1 MRNNLK
7 YIFVLVVLLIFASLY
22 YFSNTKGTLNLK
34 KANFSIDNPEDV
46 TKIKLITSEIEI
58 LLNKKSDHWELNNN
72 YRARTKTVFEF
83 LRVLS
88 SIDVHS
94 PVSKTE
100 KEQVASILK
109 AEGIIVEVY
118 KNKRVVKSF
127 YVSKPSMNKEKTYMM
142 MNRSDQPYVA
152 RIPLFKGNLAD
163 LFTTN
168 ENLWRDRI
176 LFDYQ
181 PQNMKEISIS
191 YTENPEKSFLATN
204 YGDGSFSLKE
214 SSSDSYVES
223 FDIEKLSRYF
233 TYFQNIGFESI
244 ATNLTE
250 IETATVLNSMPFVT
264 IKVEDSDG
272 RINKLRIYKKLA
284 DREIDEFGKKIEFD
298 FNRAYALFNEN
309 NEILIIQ
316 YYICDPILKEID
328 YFR

>member
-1 MRNNLK
+1 MRTNLK
-7 YIFVLVVLLIFASLY
+7 YIIVLLGLLIFAGVY
-22 YFSNTKGTLNLK
+22 YFSNTKGTLNLR
-34 KANFSIDNPEDV
+34 KADFSIKNPEDV
-46 TKIKLITSEIEI
+46 TAIKLFTSEVEV
-58 LLNKKSDHWELNNN
+58 LLTKNADYWELNNN

-88 SIDVHS
+88 TIDVHS

-118 KNKRVVKSF
+118 KGKRAIKRF

-142 MNRSDQPYVA
+142 MTRSDQPYIV
-152 RIPLFKGNLAD
+152 RIPLYKGNIAD
-163 LFTTN
+163 LFTVN
-168 ENLWRDRI
+168 ENLWRDRT

-181 PQNMKEISIS
+181 PQNMKEISVS
-191 YTENPEKSFLATN
+191 YLENPEKSFLAIN
-204 YGDGSFSLKE
+204 YSDGSFSLKE
-214 SSSDSYVES
+214 TNSDSYVES
-223 FDIEKLSRYF
+223 FNIEKLSRYF
-233 TYFQNIGFESI
+233 TYFQNIWFESI
-244 ATNLTE
+244 AVDLKPTE
-250 IETATVLNSMPFVT
+250 IDSLMNSSPFVI
-264 IKVEDSDG
+264 IKVKDING
-272 RINKLRIYKKLA
+272 NINKLSIYKKLA
-284 DREIDEFGKKIEFD
+284 TNQFDEFGKKIEFD

>member
-1 MRNNLK
+1 MKTNLK
-7 YIFVLVVLLIFASLY
+7 YILVLVGLLIFAGLY

-34 KANFSIDNPEDV
+34 KANFSIENPEDV
-46 TKIKLITSEIEI
+46 TEIKLIASDVEV
-58 LLNKKSDHWELNNN
+58 LLSRNSDHWELNNN

-94 PVSKTE
+94 PVSKME
-100 KEQVASILK
+100 MDQVASILK

-118 KNKRVVKSF
+118 KGKRVVKRF
-127 YVSKPSMNKEKTYMM
+127 YVSKPSMSKEKTYMM
-142 MNRSDQPYVA
+142 MTRAGQPYIV

-163 LFTTN
+163 LFTLN
-168 ENLWRDRI
+168 ENLWRDRT

-181 PQNMKEISIS
+181 AQNIKEITVS
-191 YTENPEKSFLATN
+191 YSENPEKSFLATN
-204 YGDGSFSLKE
+204 YGDGTFSLKE
-214 SSSDSYVES
+214 TNSDSYVEN
-223 FDIEKLSRYF
+223 FDVEKLSRYF
-233 TYFQNIGFESI
+233 TYFQNIWFESM
-244 ATNLTE
+244 ATDLKQTE
-250 IETATVLNSMPFVT
+250 TSSVWSSLPFV
-264 IKVEDSDG
+264 IIEVEDIKG
-272 RINKLRIYKKLA
+272 QVNKLRIYKKTA
-284 DREIDEFGKKIEFD
+284 ANEFDEFGKKIEFD

>member
-1 MRNNLK
+1 MRINWK
-7 YIFVLVVLLIFASLY
+7 YIGVLIVLLVLAAMY
-22 YFSNTKGTLNLK
+22 YFSNTKGTLSLK
-34 KANFSIDNPEDV
+34 NSDFSIHNAEDITEVKIIANDN
-46 TKIKLITSEIEI
+46 EI
-58 LLNKKSDHWELNNN
+58 LLSKNLDHWELNNK
-72 YRARTKTVFEF
+72 YRARTKNVVEF

-88 SIDVHS
+88 SIDVYS

-100 KEQVASILK
+100 KDQVASILK
-109 AEGIIVEVY
+109 ADGVIVEVF
-118 KNKRVVKSF
+118 KNKRVAKRF

-142 MNRSDQPYVA
+142 MTGSDQPYIV

-163 LFTTN
+163 LFTVN

-181 PQNMKEISIS
+181 PQNIKEIAVS
-191 YTENPEKSFLATN
+191 YTENPEKSFSVIN

-214 SSSDSYVES
+214 INSDTFVES
-223 FDIEKLSRYF
+223 FDVDKLSRYF
-233 TYFQNIGFESI
+233 TYFQNIWFENM
-244 ATNLTE
+244 ATNLSQTE
-250 IETATVLNSMPFVT
+250 SESVLSSSPFVK
-264 IKVEDSDG
+264 IKVEDVNG
-272 RINKLRIYKKLA
+272 KVNMLKVYKKLA
-284 DREIDEFGKKIEFD
+284 VSEFDEFGEKVEYD

>member
-1 MRNNLK
+1 MRTNLK
-7 YIFVLVVLLIFASLY
+7 YLLVLLGLLFFASLY

-34 KANFSIDNPEDV
+34 KANFSIENPEDI
-46 TKIKLITSEIEI
+46 TEIKLIGSGVEV
-58 LLNKKSDHWELNNN
+58 LLTKNTNHWELNNN
-72 YRARTKTVFEF
+72 YRARTKSVIEF

-100 KEQVASILK
+100 KEQVTSILK
-109 AEGIIVEVY
+109 AEGVIVEIY
-118 KNKRVVKSF
+118 KGKRAIKRF

-142 MNRSDQPYVA
+142 MTRSNQPYIV
-152 RIPLFKGNLAD
+152 RIPLLKGNLAD
-163 LFTTN
+163 LFTVN
-168 ENLWRDRI
+168 ENLWRDRT

-181 PQNMKEISIS
+181 PQNIKEINVS
-191 YTENPEKSFLATN
+191 YSENPEKSFLATN

-214 SSSDSYVES
+214 TSSDNYVENY
-223 FDIEKLSRYF
+223 DVEKLNRYF
-233 TYFQNIGFESI
+233 TYFQNIWFESI
-244 ATNLTE
+244 AANLKQSE
-250 IETATVLNSMPFVT
+250 IDSIMNSLPFV
-264 IKVEDSDG
+264 IINVKDING
-272 RINKLRIYKKLA
+272 KINKLRVYKKLA
-284 DREIDEFGKKIEFD
+284 ANEFDEFGKKVEFD

>member
-1 MRNNLK
+1 MRTNLK
-7 YIFVLVVLLIFASLY
+7 YLLVLLGLLFFASLY

-34 KANFSIDNPEDV
+34 KANFSIENPEDI
-46 TKIKLITSEIEI
+46 TEIKLIGSGVEI
-58 LLNKKSDHWELNNN
+58 LLSKKSDHWELNDN
-72 YRARTKTVFEF
+72 YRARTKSVIEF

-100 KEQVASILK
+100 KEQVTSILK
-109 AEGIIVEVY
+109 AEGVIVEIY
-118 KNKRVVKSF
+118 KGKRAIKRF

-142 MNRSDQPYVA
+142 MTRSNQPYIV
-152 RIPLFKGNLAD
+152 RIPLLKGNLAD
-163 LFTTN
+163 LFTVN
-168 ENLWRDRI
+168 ENLWRDRT

-181 PQNMKEISIS
+181 PQNIKEINVS
-191 YTENPEKSFLATN
+191 YSENPEKSFLATN

-214 SSSDSYVES
+214 TSSDNYVENY
-223 FDIEKLSRYF
+223 DVEKLNRYF
-233 TYFQNIGFESI
+233 TYFQNIWFESI
-244 ATNLTE
+244 AANLKQSE
-250 IETATVLNSMPFVT
+250 IDSIMNSLPFV
-264 IKVEDSDG
+264 IINVKDING
-272 RINKLRIYKKLA
+272 KINKLRVYKKLA
-284 DREIDEFGKKIEFD
+284 ANEFDEFGKKVEFD

>member
-1 MRNNLK
+1 MRTNLK
-7 YIFVLVVLLIFASLY
+7 YLLVLLGLLFFASLY

-34 KANFSIDNPEDV
+34 KANFSIENPEDI
-46 TKIKLITSEIEI
+46 TEIKLIGSGVEV
-58 LLNKKSDHWELNNN
+58 LLTKNTNHWELNNN
-72 YRARTKTVFEF
+72 YRARTKSVIEF

-100 KEQVASILK
+100 KEQVTSILK
-109 AEGIIVEVY
+109 AEGVIVEIY
-118 KNKRVVKSF
+118 KGKRAIKRF

-142 MNRSDQPYVA
+142 MTRSNQPYIV
-152 RIPLFKGNLAD
+152 RIPLLKGNLAD
-163 LFTTN
+163 LFTVN
-168 ENLWRDRI
+168 ENLWRDRT

-181 PQNMKEISIS
+181 PQNIKEINVS
-191 YTENPEKSFLATN
+191 YSENPEKSFLATN

-214 SSSDSYVES
+214 TSSDNYVENY
-223 FDIEKLSRYF
+223 DVEKLNRYF
-233 TYFQNIGFESI
+233 TYFQNIWFESI
-244 ATNLTE
+244 AANLKQSE
-250 IETATVLNSMPFVT
+250 IDSIMNSLPFV
-264 IKVEDSDG
+264 IINVKDING
-272 RINKLRIYKKLA
+272 KINKLRIYKKLA
-284 DREIDEFGKKIEFD
+284 ANEFDEFGKKVEFD

>member
-1 MRNNLK
+1 MRTNLK
-7 YIFVLVVLLIFASLY
+7 YLLVLLGLLFFASLY

-34 KANFSIDNPEDV
+34 KANFSIENPEDI
-46 TKIKLITSEIEI
+46 TEIKLIGSGVEV
-58 LLNKKSDHWELNNN
+58 LLTKNTNHWELNDNC
-72 YRARTKTVFEF
+72 RARTKSVIEF

-100 KEQVASILK
+100 KEQVTSILK
-109 AEGIIVEVY
+109 AEGVIVEIY
-118 KNKRVVKSF
+118 KGKRAIKRF

-142 MNRSDQPYVA
+142 MTRSNQPYIV
-152 RIPLFKGNLAD
+152 RIPLLKGNLAD
-163 LFTTN
+163 LFTVN
-168 ENLWRDRI
+168 ENLWRDRT

-181 PQNMKEISIS
+181 PQNIKEINVS
-191 YTENPEKSFLATN
+191 YSENPEKSFLATN

-214 SSSDSYVES
+214 TSSDNYVENY
-223 FDIEKLSRYF
+223 DVEKLNRYF
-233 TYFQNIGFESI
+233 TYFQNIWFESI
-244 ATNLTE
+244 AANLKQSE
-250 IETATVLNSMPFVT
+250 IDSIMNSLPFV
-264 IKVEDSDG
+264 IINVKDING
-272 RINKLRIYKKLA
+272 KINKLRVYKKLA
-284 DREIDEFGKKIEFD
+284 ANEFDEFGKKVEFD